1 MDEERRE
8 RVILTVQVLICAAYM
23 GYRFFQEA
31 KVLKK
36 VLGKVGE
43 TRARERSRYEKLK
56 YRKKRAALGKR

>member
-1 MDEERRE
+1 MEEGRRE
-8 RVILTVQVLICAAYM
+8 QVILAVQILICAVYV

-43 TRARERSRYEKLK
+43 TQARERAREEK
-56 YRKKRAALGKR
+56 RK